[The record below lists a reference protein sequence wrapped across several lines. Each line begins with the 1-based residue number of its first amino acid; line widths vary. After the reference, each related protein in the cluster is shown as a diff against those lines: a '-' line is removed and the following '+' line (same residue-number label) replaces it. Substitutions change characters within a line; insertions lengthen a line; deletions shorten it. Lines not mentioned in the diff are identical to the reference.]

1 MSFSNYSEV
10 LAVRNK
16 FLYYLV
22 LFSGFAIAVHWMDTY
37 TNWFMKYLSPHLPEW
52 TVLTTIIRYGIVYM
66 FALYLLPMLISFII
80 LKVMNR

>member
-1 MSFSNYSEV
+1 MVFDNPTEN
-10 LAVRNK
+10 LERRNK

-22 LFSGFAIAVHWMDTY
+22 IFSGFALAVHYLDWY

-52 TVLTTIIRYGIVYM
+52 TFLTTIIRYGIVYM